1 MPSIDIRRKH
11 PHSLKRAKA
20 AVTETAAAMRKKFD
34 IESTWSGNTLKFS
47 RAGVDGRIRVS
58 DDEIHVTAE
67 LGFLLG
73 MLKPAIEREIER
85 HLDEH
90 FG

>member
-1 MPSIDIRRKH
+1 MSSIDIRRKH
-11 PHSLKRAKA
+11 GHSIKRAKA
-20 AVTETAAAMRKKFD
+20 AVNETAEAIAKKFD
-34 IESTWSGNTLKFS
+34 IESAWSGNTLKFS
-47 RAGVDGRIRVS
+47 RPGVDGKIRIT
-58 DDEIHVTAE
+58 DNEIHVTAQ

-85 HLDEH
+85 HLDNY

>member
-1 MPSIDIRRKH
+1 MPSIDIRRRH
-11 PHSLKRAKA
+11 GHSIKRAKA
-20 AVTETAAAMRKKFD
+20 AVDETAAAIASKFD
-34 IESTWSGNTLKFS
+34 IESAWSGNTLKFS
-47 RAGVDGRIRVS
+47 RPGVEGKIRVT

-85 HLDEH
+85 HLDDH

>member
-11 PHSLKRAKA
+11 GHSIKRAKA
-20 AVTETAAAMRKKFD
+20 AVTETAAAMAKKFD
-34 IESTWSGNTLKFS
+34 IESSWSGNTLKFS
-47 RAGVDGRIRVS
+47 RPGVDGRIRITE
-58 DDEIHVTAE
+58 DEVHVTAE

-73 MLKPAIEREIER
+73 MMKPAIEREIER

>member
-1 MPSIDIRRKH
+1 MSSIDIRRKH
-11 PHSLKRAKA
+11 GHSVKRAKA
-20 AVTETAAAMRKKFD
+20 AVNETAEAFAKKFD
-34 IESTWSGNTLKFS
+34 IESAWSGNTLKFS
-47 RAGVDGRIRVS
+47 RPGVEGRIRIT

-85 HLDEH
+85 HLDDH

>member
-1 MPSIDIRRKH
+1 MSSIDIRRKH
-11 PHSLKRAKA
+11 GHSIKRAKA
-20 AVTETAAAMRKKFD
+20 AVNETAEAIARKFD
-34 IESTWSGNTLKFS
+34 IKSSWSGNTLKFS
-47 RAGVDGRIRVS
+47 RPGVEGKIRIT

-85 HLDEH
+85 HLDDH
-90 FG
+90 FA

>member
-11 PHSLKRAKA
+11 GHSIKKAKA
-20 AVTETAAAMRKKFD
+20 AVDETAKAIAQKFD
-34 IESTWSGNTLKFS
+34 IESAWSGNTLNFS
-47 RAGVDGRIRVS
+47 RPGVEGKIRIT
-58 DDEIHVTAE
+58 DDEVHVTAE

-85 HLDEH
+85 HLDDH